1 MGNERIRKFF
11 ESEEN
16 ILRFSETDYG
26 AYRRKSEMLSFAKPN
41 DLEVFL
47 CGHEQCISTKTAV
60 EGPIRFYSLHYVV
73 TGKGYLECA
82 QKKYTVCAGDVF
94 ISYAGETATFYPDK
108 DDPSEYIF
116 FSLRGILQDEA
127 VRQMGF
133 SRDCCVVS
141 VGKGNVAKDFYAL
154 LENAM
159 QYGELSFKTLG
170 SLYTLV
176 GDMSNAS
183 GNEYMLTT
191 QKEKYLRRAIEFI
204 VNNIDNV
211 KVDDIARNCALSEA
225 YLTRICRE
233 TTGIS
238 LKELVIVYRMHIAR
252 NWLRWT
258 KVPISKV
265 GKEIGYADKKYF
277 VHAFREIFGM
287 TPAQFRQSEQDKDK

>member
-1 MGNERIRKFF
+1 
-11 ESEEN
+11 
-16 ILRFSETDYG
+16 
-26 AYRRKSEMLSFAKPN
+26 
-41 DLEVFL
+41 
-47 CGHEQCISTKTAV
+47 
-60 EGPIRFYSLHYVV
+60 
-73 TGKGYLECA
+73 
-82 QKKYTVCAGDVF
+82 
-94 ISYAGETATFYPDK
+94 
-108 DDPSEYIF
+108 
-116 FSLRGILQDEA
+116 
-127 VRQMGF
+127 MGF